1 MTVIVGIL
9 EPSCGA
15 GEDAEEDAS
24 AVVDLA
30 EFVCVMEAGIG
41 ISGSDGTLVLV
52 ALVAPA

>member
-1 MTVIVGIL
+1 MGGMTVIVGIL

-15 GEDAEEDAS
+15 GEDAS